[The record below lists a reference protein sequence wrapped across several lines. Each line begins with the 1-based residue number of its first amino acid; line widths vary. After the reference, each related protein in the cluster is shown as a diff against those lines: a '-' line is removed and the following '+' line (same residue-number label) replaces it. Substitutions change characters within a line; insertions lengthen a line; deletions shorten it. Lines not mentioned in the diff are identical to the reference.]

1 MGFLKKHLNILLIF
15 CSLSFFSGCAKSIIK
30 IVYQKDDNP
39 VTMFAETGER
49 NFYVPITISDSL
61 SLIWERDTHGSFN
74 NSSFLFFDSTIIVH
88 DLGGRVHTFNIHTG
102 KQTGVLKN
110 KGSVLSTPVLIN
122 YSIVIPLVLTNKN
135 KTELIFYDYFNGKEL
150 DLVEID
156 GRVINQLLKIDDDV
170 VLITEEGTIKRINLR
185 GNEKW
190 NISFDSFVRSNP
202 AYSNGRIYFASIDGE
217 FFCLDAESSRL
228 IYRKKLSS
236 SFNGGVTIKSNNAYL
251 ADTDG
256 IIYSIK
262 LSDGGINWVYNAG
275 SRIQMNPAL
284 DNENLFI
291 GNLSGEIFSITQNTG
306 ALNWKEKFNGAVF
319 NSTPLITDNRIII
332 SNLFKSVFLINK
344 TDGKVSKEI
353 SLNERVKM
361 TPAIK
366 CNILFLGYDRGTVRA
381 YEIVN

>member
-1 MGFLKKHLNILLIF
+1 MGFLKKFLNILLILF
-15 CSLSFFSGCAKSIIK
+15 SLSVFSGCAKSIIK

-39 VTMFAETGER
+39 VNMYAETGER
-49 NFYVPITISDSL
+49 NFYAPITIGDSL
-61 SLIWERDTHGSFN
+61 SLLWESDAHGSFN
-74 NSSFLFFDSTIIVH
+74 NSSFLFYDSTVIVH
-88 DLGGRVHTFNIHTG
+88 DLGGRVHTFNIYTG

-122 YSIVIPLVLTNKN
+122 FTIIIPLVLTNKN
-135 KTELIFYDYFNGKEL
+135 KTELIFYDFFNGKEL
-150 DLVEID
+150 NVFEID
-156 GRVINQLLKIDDDV
+156 GRVINQLLRIDDDIL
-170 VLITEEGTIKRINLR
+170 LITEEGTIKRINSR

-190 NISFDSFVRSNP
+190 SVSFDSFILSNP
-202 AYSNGRIYFASIDGE
+202 AYSNGKVFFASINGE
-217 FFCLDAESSRL
+217 FVCIDAASAR
-228 IYRKKLSS
+228 IVYRNKISS
-236 SFNGGVTIKSNNAYL
+236 SLNGGVTIKNNNAFI

-262 LSDGGINWVYNAG
+262 LSDGEINWVYNAG

-291 GNLSGEIFSITQNTG
+291 GNLSGEIFSITQKTG

-366 CNILFLGYDRGTVRA
+366 NNILFLGYDRGTVRA